1 MRILKTSFADAAKN
15 SGFPTA
21 HYLLTDGCPSDASTK
36 AVGDA
41 IKNRHNPER
50 NPLTLISC
58 TNVDSE
64 CEW

>member
-1 MRILKTSFADAAKN
+1 MKILKRSLSDAAN
-15 SGFPTA
+15 SSRFPTA
-21 HYLLTDGCPSDASTK
+21 HYLLTDGCPSDASTR

-41 IKNRHNPER
+41 IKNRKSPDR
-50 NPLTLISC
+50 NPMTLISC